1 MSLKGR
7 LAEYRKTLE
16 HEHGWE
22 VELNCTTCGYSGL
35 PTYEGWQPGYSMSF
49 GTTPTVFA
57 RLECPACG
65 RDLEPEAGAALVELF
80 SQEKIPKANR
90 SILVALVVITSVM
103 ALASILLF
111 VFTSG
116 LWGLIPLVLI
126 TPVFLLIPVLNYRV
140 ASLRK
145 RCDCGDPHYIFMGML
160 GRAYC
165 YRCSNCGRLL
175 KLRD

>member
-1 MSLKGR
+1 MSLKER

-22 VELNCTTCGYSGL
+22 VELNCTACGYSGL
-35 PTYEGWQPGYSMSF
+35 PTYKGWQPGYSMSF
-49 GTTPTVFA
+49 GMTPTLFA

-65 RDLEPEAGAALVELF
+65 RDLEPEAATALIELF
-80 SQEKIPKANR
+80 SREKIPKVNR
-90 SILVALVVITSVM
+90 SILIAFVATAAVM

-111 VFTSG
+111 IFTSG
-116 LWGLIPLVLI
+116 LWGLIPLLFI
-126 TPVFLLIPVLNYRV
+126 TPLFILIPLLNYRV
-140 ASLRK
+140 ASLRA
-145 RCDCGDPHYIFMGML
+145 RCDCGRPRYIFMGML